1 MTIPVNNAVVA
12 LIAHLVLL
20 VILIEAFHLH
30 IYAVIIAN
38 AFYAL
43 LMCILNQS
51 AVLRFSGAS
60 IDVRRVVIA
69 PLEASA
75 VMGLVAYLIYHMFDA
90 LFVMAVSRRVAN
102 LFACVIAILFAVVV
116 YFLSLFMFKGVD
128 EETLLKFPGG
138 SKLCNIAYSLH
149 LLR

>member
-1 MTIPVNNAVVA
+1 MEV
-12 LIAHLVLL
+12 
-20 VILIEAFHLH
+20 FHLH

-43 LMCILNQS
+43 MMCFLNQS
-51 AVLRFSGAS
+51 AVLKFSGAS
-60 IDVRRVVIA
+60 IDIRKVVLA
-69 PLEASA
+69 PLEASCI
-75 VMGLVAYLIYHMFDA
+75 MGVIAYLMYHMFDA
-90 LFVMAVSRRVAN
+90 LFVMAVSRRAAN

-116 YFLSLFMFKGVD
+116 YFLALFMFKGVD